1 MLTAEDRD
9 SLRTRISE
17 LCVLKFGARYE
28 CCFWGLFPP
37 ATLPAPTPLD
47 FGERGIMS
55 WASVMLGERPVT
67 LAPVSMRY
75 CLLCAEDAAP
85 KKDRK
90 KRKVTPVWATY
101 DCVSSAGTSAAA
113 PGKRCWSIGGQGLR
127 LQRHMKRG

>member
-28 CCFWGLFPP
+28 CCFWELFPL
-37 ATLPAPTPLD
+37 ATLPAPTPID
-47 FGERGIMS
+47 VGESGVMS

-85 KKDRK
+85 KRIEKSAKLHRFGPL
-90 KRKVTPVWATY
+90 TT
-101 DCVSSAGTSAAA
+101 VSLLLG
-113 PGKRCWSIGGQGLR
+113 R
-127 LQRHMKRG
+127 LQLHLVSAIGRSVARG